1 MLVARV
7 LVARVLGARVL
18 GFGVTG
24 AGAPGA
30 GVRRARFIAACVLGG
45 GLLTACGSGETAGGP
60 TTRFEPD
67 GFGIT
72 FDYPSAL
79 SEKALRPDG
88 SSGNDPGKPDDVV
101 RELTLTDD
109 DFIAVR
115 RDPMDPTLLASPPA
129 ALEPEVNQLA
139 KVLDPGV
146 GPGRSVTVGG
156 MPGFEYRD
164 DGSGAQQR
172 FLFFVGP
179 DVLYLVHCKAT
190 AAHATE
196 IADACAT
203 VEHSLRKA

>member
-1 MLVARV
+1 MR
-7 LVARVLGARVL
+7 R
-18 GFGVTG
+18 
-24 AGAPGA
+24 APATPASDGPRSA
-30 GVRRARFIAACVLGG
+30 GVRGARIVAACVLGG
-45 GLLTACGSGETAGGP
+45 GLLAACGSGGPDGGP
-60 TTRFEPD
+60 TKRFEPD

-72 FDYPSAL
+72 FDYPDAL
-79 SEKALRPDG
+79 SEKALQPDG
-88 SSGNDPGKPDDVV
+88 SPGDDPVKPDDVV

-139 KVLDPGV
+139 KVLDPAV
-146 GPGRSVTVGG
+146 GPGRSITVGG

-179 DVLYLVHCKAT
+179 DVLYLVHCKST
-190 AAHATE
+190 PAHATE
-196 IADACAT
+196 IADACAI
-203 VEHSLRKA
+203 VEHSLRRA